1 MVKFLVLF
9 LLTLSCGCAVSTQ
22 IPLQENT
29 SNKLRVDGF
38 YYSILEN
45 EGEFIASI
53 HFLYKNGVRLY
64 QGSKS
69 FSSQNELIDVI
80 VNNSEK
86 ESWIF
91 ASGPKAKEMFG
102 LWGSYWIENDNFYTI
117 RQQLGRGKLYLE
129 SRGKVLNEESFEINE
144 RKVNK
149 ILLKTDIPR
158 ANDKYYFV
166 PTISKPDSTNNFFK

>member
-1 MVKFLVLF
+1 MIKFLILF
-9 LLTLSCGCAVSTQ
+9 LLTLSSGCAVTTE

-29 SNKLRVDGF
+29 SEKLRLDGF
-38 YYSILEN
+38 YYSVIEN

-53 HFLYKNGVRLY
+53 HFLYNNGVRLY

-69 FSSQNELIDVI
+69 FSSQNELINVI
-80 VNNSEK
+80 VNNSEN

-129 SRGKVLNEESFEINE
+129 SRGKVLNKETFVVDE
-144 RKVNK
+144 RKENK
-149 ILLKTDIPR
+149 KFKKTPLQGTDGS
-158 ANDKYYFV
+158 NYFV
-166 PTISKPDSTNNFFK
+166 PTTLKPDSTNMFFK